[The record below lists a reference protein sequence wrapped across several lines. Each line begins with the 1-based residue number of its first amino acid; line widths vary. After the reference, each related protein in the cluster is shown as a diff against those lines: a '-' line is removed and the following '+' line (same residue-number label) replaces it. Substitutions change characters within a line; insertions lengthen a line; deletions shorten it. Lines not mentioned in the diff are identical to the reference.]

1 MESAMKTKQ
10 SGVCELSPFGEMPAY
25 TNSEKANAR
34 LGERYAGAKK
44 RIGIIALLLAG
55 LASLPLAAQPMAGME
70 MQKKAE
76 QANHQGTGKV
86 VSVDRANLLIKLAH
100 EPIKSLG
107 WSAMMMDF
115 IVVKASLLDGIKAG
129 DEVRFE
135 LKRLKPDDLV
145 LVIVKIE
152 RR

>member
-1 MESAMKTKQ
+1 MKTKQ
-10 SGVCELSPFGEMPAY
+10 GGV
-25 TNSEKANAR
+25 SEKANAR
-34 LGERYAGAKK
+34 LGERYAGTEK

-70 MQKKAE
+70 MKKEAE
-76 QANHQGTGKV
+76 QASHQGTGKV

-115 IVVKASLLDGIKAG
+115 RVVKASLLDGLNEG
-129 DEVRFE
+129 DAVQFE
-135 LKRLKPDDLV
+135 LGKTKPEELV
-145 LVIVKIE
+145 WVIVKIK

>member
-1 MESAMKTKQ
+1 M
-10 SGVCELSPFGEMPAY
+10 
-25 TNSEKANAR
+25 
-34 LGERYAGAKK
+34 KK

-115 IVVKASLLDGIKAG
+115 SVVKASLLDGLKEG
-129 DEVRFE
+129 DAVQFE
-135 LKRLKPDDLV
+135 LGKTKPEELV
-145 LVIVKIE
+145 WVIVKIK
-152 RR
+152 RK